1 MSIADKKTKLKKLK
15 ENAKNPKLKEY
26 WGMFEKGIAKIE
38 KDIEA
43 DVKKAKIEDRTK
55 YTNPKAKA
63 KAKAKPKAKKKTS
76 VSNADAEKE
85 LAKKV
90 GKTEEECEDILK
102 KFRDLRAK
110 KKARTKKTSETK
122 AKSKA
127 QGKTEP
133 SGEITPE
140 AVIKDATKKV
150 EKKIEK
156 KIEKVEAQAEKTEKP
171 KADATPKAKKEA
183 EKKVEKKVE
192 KQTKVVANDSV
203 DALEGMVKAIMD
215 SLKKYDKATAKLS
228 LIKLRDA
235 IDKEIA
241 KYGDVSVKGFADG
254 GMVKSFDIQAS
265 LINVGNNPSYAKGGK
280 TPSFKGKT
288 LTGVSVDD
296 DMVIVSFKDKSN
308 DVQKLL
314 VQPFNSN
321 DKLKTSLFINSGE
334 FLYLDNNSTY
344 AKGGTLDVP
353 NLNDGDFVEA
363 YAKGGETHTMP
374 DGSTMLNSEHYAEG
388 GRLDMELLDYN
399 IGGALAIASQ
409 VKGVA
414 PKSVDGID
422 SFIGNKFKNKAKMDD
437 FWNTS
442 PNERKARGYAK
453 GGVFAEGRVILA
465 DGKGMGGNKNKT
477 YKLIKFDYED
487 DGTNGFEVR
496 EMPTNLVMAQGNN
509 FEDVLNTFNLFTGK
523 MAKGGNTQGYNDKD
537 DESIGMRNR
546 GNKMQSRKD
555 RRDESAGME
564 KAGGRR
570 KYSDVGTMD
579 KMEAGGGLGNIAK
592 PFNIQEGMISVG
604 NNVKFFKKGGGLYDN
619 LKIKK
624 GTFTKKA
631 KNRGMTTKAF
641 MKEVLSNPENY
652 TMKTRRQAQLMKNMM

>member
-1 MSIADKKTKLKKLK
+1 
-15 ENAKNPKLKEY
+15 
-26 WGMFEKGIAKIE
+26 
-38 KDIEA
+38 
-43 DVKKAKIEDRTK
+43 
-55 YTNPKAKA
+55 
-63 KAKAKPKAKKKTS
+63 
-76 VSNADAEKE
+76 
-85 LAKKV
+85 
-90 GKTEEECEDILK
+90 
-102 KFRDLRAK
+102 
-110 KKARTKKTSETK
+110 
-122 AKSKA
+122 
-127 QGKTEP
+127 
-133 SGEITPE
+133 
-140 AVIKDATKKV
+140 
-150 EKKIEK
+150 
-156 KIEKVEAQAEKTEKP
+156 
-171 KADATPKAKKEA
+171 
-183 EKKVEKKVE
+183 
-192 KQTKVVANDSV
+192 
-203 DALEGMVKAIMD
+203 
-215 SLKKYDKATAKLS
+215 
-228 LIKLRDA
+228 
-235 IDKEIA
+235 
-241 KYGDVSVKGFADG
+241 
-254 GMVKSFDIQAS
+254 
-265 LINVGNNPSYAKGGK
+265 
-280 TPSFKGKT
+280 
-288 LTGVSVDD
+288 
-296 DMVIVSFKDKSN
+296 
-308 DVQKLL
+308 
-314 VQPFNSN
+314 
-321 DKLKTSLFINSGE
+321 
-334 FLYLDNNSTY
+334 
-344 AKGGTLDVP
+344 
-353 NLNDGDFVEA
+353 
-363 YAKGGETHTMP
+363 MP